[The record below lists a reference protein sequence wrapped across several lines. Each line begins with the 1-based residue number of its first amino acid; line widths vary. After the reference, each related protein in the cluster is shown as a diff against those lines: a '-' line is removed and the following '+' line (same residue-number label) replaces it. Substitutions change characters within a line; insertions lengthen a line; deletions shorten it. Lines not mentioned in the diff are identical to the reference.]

1 MASKLSQLKTLST
14 IVADTGDLKAI
25 RTYWPVDCTTD
36 PSLVL
41 EASRMPRSAAL
52 VSEAV
57 EWSGMRSQSPWDHA
71 RKAAIRLGVLLGRAA
86 TRIVPGRVSIEVD
99 PRLSFDSAA
108 TEAQADDLIDQF
120 RNLGIDRSRIL
131 IKIAATWEGIHAARS
146 LQSRGID
153 CNLTLIF
160 NEVQAFAAADAD
172 AFLVSPFVSRFADRR
187 GDRPESG
194 GIISEDPGVNFV
206 RGLYQSFNLQGRGTI
221 VMAGSFRS
229 VGQVEALAGCD
240 RLAIAPDL
248 LKQLM
253 ESEGEISR
261 LLEPPQEDVFVPA
274 PVVSETA
281 FRCALS
287 QDAIANEKL
296 FEGIRGFVSD
306 TEVLEQAI
314 VRMIKSGTVQA
325 GVADD
330 AATPLAVLA

>member
-1 MASKLSQLKTLST
+1 
-14 IVADTGDLKAI
+14 
-25 RTYWPVDCTTD
+25 
-36 PSLVL
+36 
-41 EASRMPRSAAL
+41 
-52 VSEAV
+52 
-57 EWSGMRSQSPWDHA
+57 
-71 RKAAIRLGVLLGRAA
+71 
-86 TRIVPGRVSIEVD
+86 
-99 PRLSFDSAA
+99 
-108 TEAQADDLIDQF
+108 
-120 RNLGIDRSRIL
+120 
-131 IKIAATWEGIHAARS
+131 
-146 LQSRGID
+146 
-153 CNLTLIF
+153 
-160 NEVQAFAAADAD
+160 
-172 AFLVSPFVSRFADRR
+172 
-187 GDRPESG
+187 
-194 GIISEDPGVNFV
+194 
-206 RGLYQSFNLQGRGTI
+206 
-221 VMAGSFRS
+221 MAGSFRS
-229 VGQVEALAGCD
+229 VAQVEALAGCD